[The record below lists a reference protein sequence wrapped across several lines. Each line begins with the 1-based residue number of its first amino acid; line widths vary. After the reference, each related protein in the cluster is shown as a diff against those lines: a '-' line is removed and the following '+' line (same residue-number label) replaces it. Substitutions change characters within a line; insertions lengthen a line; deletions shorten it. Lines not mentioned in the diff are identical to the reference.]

1 MSEMR
6 GRLLCLFWTAALLT
20 VPWSG
25 WSCTAGTAAPGGSG
39 AGGGSGA
46 AGADGGGF
54 ATGGDGSGGGSSSC
68 VAAAELV
75 YVLSYER
82 QLYSFDPNLPGA
94 QAYQLIGT
102 LDCQSA
108 GSPQSMSVDKS
119 GIAWVF
125 YDVGELFR
133 VSTLD
138 ASCTPTSYVHPV
150 PNAFSQ
156 LGMGFTA
163 TSPDAFDDQLY
174 VVSPDFGLATI
185 ALPSLAVTESGGLFA
200 AAELT
205 GGPDAKL
212 FHFAAASASLSEVDP
227 GVPSTTPIH
236 TFSGL
241 QGTQA
246 WAFSRYAGDF
256 YMFTSPGIGFGST
269 CTIYDPV
276 AGTETERDADIGFT
290 VVGAG
295 QSICVPPPV
304 PQ

>member
-1 MSEMR
+1 MR

-20 VPWSG
+20 FPPSG
-25 WSCTAGTAAPGGSG
+25 CSCEAGTSADGGSG
-39 AGGGSGA
+39 EGGGNGAADSGNGAGFQTGGNGGGSDNCLA
-46 AGADGGGF
+46 E
-54 ATGGDGSGGGSSSC
+54 
-68 VAAAELV
+68 AELV

-82 QLYSFDPNLPGA
+82 QLYSFDPNLPGL
-94 QAYQLIGT
+94 QAYKLIGT
-102 LDCQSA
+102 LDCQSI
-108 GSPQSMSVDKS
+108 GSPQSMSVDKN
-119 GIAWVF
+119 GIAYVF
-125 YDVGELFR
+125 YDSGELFR

-138 ASCTPTSYVHPV
+138 ASCNPTTYVHPV
-150 PNAFSQ
+150 PSAFNQ

-163 TSPDAFDDQLY
+163 TSPDAFDDQLF

-185 ALPSLAVTESGGLFA
+185 AFPSHEVSELGGLLG

-212 FHFAAASASLSEVDP
+212 FHFAADSASLSEVS
-227 GVPSTTPIH
+227 VASLTTTPMH
-236 TFSGL
+236 TFNGL

-246 WAFSRYAGDF
+246 WAFSRYAGNF
-256 YMFTSPGIGFGST
+256 YMFTSAGVGFGST
-269 CTIYDPV
+269 CTIFDPV
-276 AGTETERDADIGFT
+276 ANAETERDADIGFT